1 METCMETGVAS
12 PPSRKLGRLLMTA
25 DIGGTHGQVQLWEQ
39 CDSDATGTREIM
51 RTTLVPGMFNG
62 LLELLAAAL
71 LEAARVLGCDAVVPS
86 YGVLGCAALCEK
98 MGDALN
104 QTTFHAGAFQ
114 AQPCPRSMPGM

>member
-1 METCMETGVAS
+1 
-12 PPSRKLGRLLMTA
+12 MTA
-25 DIGGTHGQVQLWEQ
+25 DIGGTHGRVQLWEQ
-39 CDSDATGTREIM
+39 CDSDATDIREIM

-62 LLELLAAAL
+62 LLELLQQHFWRLPESWVAMLSCLRMAFW
-71 LEAARVLGCDAVVPS
+71 
-86 YGVLGCAALCEK
+86 GCAALCEK